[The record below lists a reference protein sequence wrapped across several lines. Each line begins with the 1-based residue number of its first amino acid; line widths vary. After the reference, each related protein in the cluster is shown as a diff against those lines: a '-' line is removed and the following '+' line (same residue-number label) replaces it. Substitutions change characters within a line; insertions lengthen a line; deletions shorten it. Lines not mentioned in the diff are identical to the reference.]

1 MSIETWKRQFY
12 PVEAETAAKQGAK
25 AATIHSIRKW
35 EGLRPDV
42 LEKHGVSAAGST
54 LADDQGSP
62 GFAINGETCALC
74 VAFLGRDG
82 NDCKRCPLY
91 KARDKRRCDIAM
103 IGHEVESPYCAWI
116 DHSDP
121 EPMIAWLGKA
131 LAEGKA

>member
-42 LEKHGVSAAGST
+42 LEKHGVSADRST

-74 VAFLGRDG
+74 VAFCVPGAE
-82 NDCKRCPLY
+82 CVRCPLY
-91 KARDKRRCDIAM
+91 KARDSTRCDKLMRYEAR
-103 IGHEVESPYCAWI
+103 SPYGAWI
-116 DHSDP
+116 NYADP

-131 LAEGKA
+131 LAEGKS